1 MDDGDATRRLDRH
14 ALVMTVWL
22 SAGAV
27 AAVLFHLGFSAGAGG
42 WVLAGFGALLAGF
55 AAHVVVNAVQGTE
68 FSVRELA
75 VGLVVTG
82 GALLAFLFATL
93 GDAVFAGLFLLP
105 VAVGFAALLAAFVFH
120 LLTRHGVRAAFDRFD
135 VIRDFNPRKA
145 SRLPH
150 RGGRR

>member
-1 MDDGDATRRLDRH
+1 M
-14 ALVMTVWL
+14 
-22 SAGAV
+22 GAV
-27 AAVLFHLGFSAGAGG
+27 KIAHQAWRFVVPAVGAGYLG
-42 WVLAGFGALLAGF
+42 LWLMGRPQSLAA
-55 AAHVVVNAVQGTE
+55 
-68 FSVRELA
+68 
-75 VGLVVTG
+75 

-93 GDAVFAGLFLLP
+93 GDAAFAGLFLLP
-105 VAVGFAALLAAFVFH
+105 VAGGFAALLAAFVFH